1 MRGRLIEVNIIDI
14 NNLTKRYGK
23 ARGIEDITFQVAEGE
38 IFGFIGP
45 NGSGKST
52 TIRTLLNFL
61 YPTSGSAKILGKDVV
76 KDSKYIRQHIGY
88 LPSEVH
94 YYDDMK
100 VNELLRFSSGFYSGN
115 AEKHAL
121 LLAQR
126 LQLDTTRKIEDL
138 SFGNKK
144 KVGIIQALMHEPKLL
159 ILDEPTAGLDPLMQ
173 SIFFDLL
180 KELQQKGTTI
190 FFSSHYLG
198 EVQKLC
204 DRVGIIK
211 EGRMIKI
218 ENMDDMRA
226 NQFKKV
232 HLHFHDKW
240 ENKLQI
246 QGVLQE
252 HITDT
257 SYEFIYNGH
266 TKELLDQLR
275 FIPFDDVTI
284 EEPSLEEVFMHY
296 YEKEEGEHHGL

>member
-1 MRGRLIEVNIIDI
+1 MNIIDI

-218 ENMDDMRA
+218 ENMEDMRA

-232 HLHFHDKW
+232 HLHFHGNW
-240 ENKLQI
+240 ENKFQI

-266 TKELLDQLR
+266 TRELLEQLR